1 MTFSY
6 QNQSYQFNRYPHTD
20 NRSLKA
26 WNAGDEYLLQRIEAM
41 QLKEK
46 RIAIY
51 NDRFGFLSGLLQQYA
66 PYSIIQYKSQQKS
79 FKLNFKKN
87 DLVLEENRLLSPLDI
102 LPSSIDLVLMKTP
115 KSTEL
120 FELYLCQLL
129 PALKPESIIL
139 ASFMTRHFN
148 KKIVAV
154 AAQYFDIVEQ
164 SKAWKKARILTMKKK
179 KNILPEK
186 ELIKTITLDKNHGL
200 KQYLGVFSAHKID
213 IATQFLLQHL
223 TIKPTEEKILDLA
236 SGNGVIAYHLRAQK
250 KDCIIHL
257 LDDDYLAIESST
269 LNIDNE
275 NTSFHWADNMENLE
289 AAYFDLIVCNPP
301 FHFGY
306 ENTIDIAL
314 NLFKGAK
321 RCLHEG
327 GRFVVVANLH
337 LNYKTHLQRLFTDV
351 VILAENERFIVYE
364 CL

>member
-1 MTFSY
+1 MKFY
-6 QNQSYQFNRYPHTD
+6 HPNQSYQFNRYPPTD

-41 QLKEK
+41 KLDEK
-46 RIAIY
+46 KIAIY
-51 NDRFGFLSGLLQQYA
+51 NDRFGFLSAILQEYA
-66 PYSIIQYKSQQKS
+66 PYSIIQYKSQQKA
-79 FKLNFKKN
+79 FELNFEKN
-87 DLVLEENRLLSPLDI
+87 GLALEKNRLLSPLDI
-102 LPSSIDLVLMKTP
+102 LPSSIDLVLMKIP

-120 FELYLCQLL
+120 FELYLRQLL

-148 KKIVAV
+148 KKIMAV
-154 AAQYFDIVEQ
+154 AAQYFDVLEQ
-164 SKAWKKARILTMKKK
+164 SKAWKKSRILTLQKK
-179 KNILPEK
+179 KNTLPEK
-186 ELIKTITLDKNHGL
+186 ELIKTIILDKNHDL

-223 TIKPTEEKILDLA
+223 TIRPAEEKILDLA
-236 SGNGVIAYHLRAQK
+236 SGNGVIAYHLRVQK
-250 KDCIIHL
+250 KDCIVHL
-257 LDDDYLAIESST
+257 LDDDYLAIEST
-269 LNIDNE
+269 KLNIENE
-275 NTSFHWADNMENLE
+275 NTSFHWADNMEDVE

-301 FHFGY
+301 FHFEY

-321 RCLHEG
+321 RCLNDG
-327 GRFVVVANLH
+327 GRFIVVANLH
-337 LNYKTHLQRLFTDV
+337 LNYKTHLQRLFTHI